1 MRVGTDHQTTGEG
14 VVLQDNLVN
23 DTGARLPETNV
34 VLASGTGKEVVNF
47 PVDVIGTG
55 KILLTTN
62 LGLNQ
67 VVTVHGGGGCDG
79 RHSSRHELQD
89 GHLSSG
95 ILASNTVRAHPQV
108 GLSTLDVLTVR
119 VVKVRVENLLSVGE
133 RAAQPAADN
142 VQVLRHLPTKLNI
155 MLATCKSKRAQQSY
169 KSLCSNH

>member
-67 VVTVHGGGGCDG
+67 VVTVDGGRGSDGGHASG
-79 RHSSRHELQD
+79 HELQNS
-89 GHLSSG
+89 HLSSG
-95 ILASNTVRAHPQV
+95 VLASDTVGAHLEV
-108 GLSTLDVLTVR
+108 RLSTLDVLSMR
-119 VVKVRVENLLSVGE
+119 IIKVRVQNLLSVGK
-133 RAAQPAADN
+133 RAAQTLTNN
-142 VQVLRHLPTKLNI
+142 VQVLRHLPIKFAN
-155 MLATCKSKRAQQSY
+155 MLVMP
-169 KSLCSNH
+169 